1 MRVISLDLGEK
12 SLGICISD
20 ELGIIPIPVEN
31 FIFER
36 NNFNIASQHIINLLI
51 EYKNVDTILLGFPL
65 RTDGKK
71 SDATRNVELF
81 NEILLDMLNRNQL
94 SSVKVKKYDERF
106 TTQRG
111 IELLANKYK
120 NKDEIKKYKDLA
132 SSYVMLL
139 DYLNNN

>member
-1 MRVISLDLGEK
+1 MRIISLDLGEK

-31 FIFER
+31 YIFER
-36 NNFNIASQHIINLLI
+36 NNFKVASKHIIELLVK
-51 EYKNVDTILLGFPL
+51 YKNVNTVLLGFPL

-81 NEILLDMLNRNQL
+81 NKILDEMLIKNNFFD
-94 SSVKVKKYDERF
+94 VKIKKQDERY

-111 IELLANKYK
+111 LELLANKHK
-120 NKDEIKKYKDLA
+120 SKEEMKKYKDLA
-132 SSYVMLL
+132 SSYVMLF
-139 DYLNNN
+139 DYLNSK